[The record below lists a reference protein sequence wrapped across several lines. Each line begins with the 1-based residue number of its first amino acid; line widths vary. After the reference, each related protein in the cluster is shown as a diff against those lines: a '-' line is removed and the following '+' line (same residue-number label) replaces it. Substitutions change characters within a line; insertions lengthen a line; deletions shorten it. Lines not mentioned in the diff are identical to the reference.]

1 MVYGFT
7 SENQSLVA
15 MSMVRGKALKE
26 MSEKLIMQQIQLEL
40 AKIGVRLLRNNVGM
54 LEDAR
59 GQKVKYG
66 LCKGSADLIGWV
78 SPSGKFCAVEVK
90 TPTGRATPEQIN
102 FIEAVNRDG
111 GIAFIARS
119 PEDALQQIRGRL

>member
-1 MVYGFT
+1 
-7 SENQSLVA
+7 
-15 MSMVRGKALKE
+15 

-66 LCKGSADLIGWV
+66 LCKGSSDLIGWIC
-78 SPSGKFCAVEVK
+78 PSGKFCAVEVK
-90 TPTGRATPEQIN
+90 TATGRATPEQLA
-102 FIEAVNRDG
+102 FIDAVNNG
-111 GIAFIARS
+111 GGVAFIARS
-119 PEDALQQIRGRL
+119 VEDALQQIRGRL